1 MMDVYNETN
10 ADISFIINNQE
21 VPIRVNG
28 ELINIALFN
37 STINALWFE
46 DMDNDSFGPSDVIL
60 NLENN
65 KLSVKINST
74 L

>member
-1 MMDVYNETN
+1 MN
-10 ADISFIINNQE
+10 IKI
-21 VPIRVNG
+21 VNG
-28 ELINIALFN
+28 NLINIVLFN
-37 STINALWFE
+37 STINVLWFE
-46 DMDNDSFGPSDVIL
+46 DMDDDSFGPSDVIL

>member
-1 MMDVYNETN
+1 MNIKM
-10 ADISFIINNQE
+10 
-21 VPIRVNG
+21 VNG
-28 ELINIALFN
+28 NLINIVLFN

-46 DMDNDSFGPSDVIL
+46 DMDDDSFEPSDVIL

>member
-1 MMDVYNETN
+1 MN
-10 ADISFIINNQE
+10 IKI
-21 VPIRVNG
+21 VNG
-28 ELINIALFN
+28 NLINIVLFN

-46 DMDNDSFGPSDVIL
+46 DMDNDLFRPSDAIF